1 MLEKLKAIEDK
12 YEELNGKIQSPEVYS
27 DPVRVCPPCQGD
39 KGNCPGG
46 GGFPPL

>member
-27 DPVRVCPPCQGD
+27 DPAA
-39 KGNCPGG
+39 
-46 GGFPPL
+46 